1 MASAAPGWAVSGHGK
16 GPPLG
21 TRDEAP
27 ALALPLSYRVTRGW
41 PFAVK
46 RDLCLECSVI
56 CQAGAGGQPSP
67 PLPLPALL
75 LPCPYLTQPP
85 LFPGRKL
92 HLRGPLEARLRRLT
106 LGFPFFEL
114 LRPPPSTHLFSIHP
128 PHSPGCRLRCSSA
141 LSTVPDPHKHWT
153 SLTSALRVLVF
164 LLWPQSPQLYKASSG
179 ASGQSVELAAGSTI
193 SGRIVTSGCVREPR
207 HRGAGFLGL
216 LEPSEHSNQVI
227 LGGPSGGP
235 DLQPRR
241 INLNFPWGRW
251 LPALAT

>member
-1 MASAAPGWAVSGHGK
+1 MSGVECDVARGRWELSGIGHDHQQTASGAGSGSVGLTWRLSPQKIPKARPFRSEAQVQGAGGRCQGPWGPLLASAAPGWAVSGHGK

-21 TRDEAP
+21 TRDQAQ

-56 CQAGAGGQPSP
+56 CQAGARGQPSP

-75 LPCPYLTQPP
+75 LPCPYLSQPP

-92 HLRGPLEARLRRLT
+92 HLRGPLETRLRRLT

-128 PHSPGCRLRCSSA
+128 PTRPAAVLGVHLHSAQCLTHT
-141 LSTVPDPHKHWT
+141 STGQASP
-153 SLTSALRVLVF
+153 
-164 LLWPQSPQLYKASSG
+164 LLL
-179 ASGQSVELAAGSTI
+179 
-193 SGRIVTSGCVREPR
+193 
-207 HRGAGFLGL
+207 GF
-216 LEPSEHSNQVI
+216 
-227 LGGPSGGP
+227 
-235 DLQPRR
+235 
-241 INLNFPWGRW
+241 
-251 LPALAT
+251 